1 MNKNI
6 DYINPNIAL
15 KHKIYDLNLLS
26 NGVFKIQAKKI
37 SMNKLAKLAGVNETT
52 LWRHLNGTNKIS
64 RQKAINYAKVLN
76 CHPAEILFKQKGT
89 NE

>member
-1 MNKNI
+1 
-6 DYINPNIAL
+6 
-15 KHKIYDLNLLS
+15 
-26 NGVFKIQAKKI
+26 
-37 SMNKLAKLAGVNETT
+37 MNKLAKLAGVNETT